1 MQMEALAVAKTH
13 ADDEIRRLRAR
24 VEDLQQQ
31 LIDAIADGRRARE
44 QTADFFAKGMFGRAV
59 FAPNEPPPPLAD
71 ADAAAPRRMPMRSV
85 VQQLEREIFSEDLTR
100 GQRTD
105 SAAA

>member
-1 MQMEALAVAKTH
+1 LSNPAAAKCA

-24 VEDLQQQ
+24 VDELKDEL
-31 LIDAIADGRRARE
+31 LEATRDGRRARE
-44 QTADFFAKGMFGRAV
+44 QTADFFAKGMFGRSV

-71 ADAAAPRRMPMRSV
+71 ADEHAPRRMPMRSV